1 MPCRITLFLDSF
13 PKNYILLSLVTSCPM
28 STLFSCFFF
37 TLLSLNPHSAHLYI
51 IESPISFSGSMSP
64 PQHAHFMIN
73 KCHKDE
79 ILFLSLAF
87 MAIDTYASSSL
98 FFYYYFDGDV
108 VYRGCCFQLSPF
120 RLYIIIVTSE
130 DLSHFA
136 HIHPTFTHPLY
147 IKGN

>member
-64 PQHAHFMIN
+64 PQHAHFMTS
-73 KCHKDE
+73 KCHRDE
-79 ILFLSLAF
+79 ILFLSLVFLAYGG
-87 MAIDTYASSSL
+87 IYISL
-98 FFYYYFDGDV
+98 MLFLLLFGWDL
-108 VYRGCCFQLSPF
+108 VYRNAVSNYTF
-120 RLYIIIVTSE
+120 RLYIII
-130 DLSHFA
+130 
-136 HIHPTFTHPLY
+136 I
-147 IKGN
+147 